1 MFSMI
6 SICVVKSYSKSVCLI
21 FIDVVVV
28 VVVVCCWRISA
39 LRSTFG
45 SLVHSHDLDRK
56 LLALFV

>member
-21 FIDVVVV
+21 FIGVV

-56 LLALFV
+56 LLVLFV